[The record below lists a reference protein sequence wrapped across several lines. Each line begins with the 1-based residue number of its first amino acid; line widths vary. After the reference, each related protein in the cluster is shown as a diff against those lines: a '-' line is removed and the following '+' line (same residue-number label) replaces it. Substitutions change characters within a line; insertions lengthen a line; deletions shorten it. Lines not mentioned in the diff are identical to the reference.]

1 MANTKRA
8 GRRGAAEVTRNLL
21 DLASSLSEPGDYV
34 SEEAIQK
41 RFGCN
46 GAQAAKLYALLGNV
60 AGDPNGITAYEDEDG
75 LAVGAN
81 GARGRALRL
90 DATETFALVSALQR
104 LGVGEDHPLRRK
116 LQGSL
121 AANGTAAELASRMLA
136 VAPGVEVAEK
146 LSACS
151 AAMAALQD
159 LEFEYHK
166 VDKAPELRR
175 VRPMKLLQED
185 GAWYLRGIDLDKRAE
200 RLFRLDRMLKVAAI
214 PRREDEQ
221 LEPESS
227 GEAKRIELV
236 FYDKHYL
243 DLFFWPGLHVD
254 SESESD
260 EVTGTLPYFG
270 GMWLPRQIAGCGGA
284 VEARDEEVA
293 ALFQEYAAAQ
303 FSDAD

>member
-41 RFGCN
+41 RFGCS

-75 LAVGAN
+75 LAVGAD

-121 AANGTAAELASRMLA
+121 AANGAAAELASRMLT
-136 VAPGVEVAEK
+136 VAPGADVAEK

-175 VRPMKLLQED
+175 VRPSRLSQED
-185 GAWYLRGIDLDKRAE
+185 GVWYLHGIDLGKRAE
-200 RLFRLDRMLKVAAI
+200 RLFRLDRMSEVAAT

-221 LEPESS
+221 PVPEGSD
-227 GEAKRIELV
+227 EAKRIELV

-243 DLFFWPGLHVD
+243 DLFFWPGLRID
-254 SESESD
+254 SETENG

-270 GMWLPRQIAGCGGA
+270 GMWLPRQIAGCGGS
-284 VEARDEEVA
+284 VEARDKEVA
-293 ALFQEYAAAQ
+293 TLVREYAAAQ
-303 FSDAD
+303 LSNID